1 MAEILINDF
10 KAGWLPCD
18 DPISGRKN
26 GLLKMDN
33 MELDSNGALSLQ
45 GGTSVLVGP
54 YPGGTPHTL
63 YSKLINGQKHN
74 YAAISGG
81 AVYRDSDV
89 IATGGDNLNAGF
101 GTAFNFTLIGSGA
114 VRIKDSGSGIP
125 INLGISPPAAAPRIQ
140 YAQTQVPKI
149 TIGALGDV
157 VIPVMDSNF
166 PSDNVLVIDP
176 TQTDPSVVVIQSY
189 PTDKIDTTI
198 FPGGGVQT
206 DNDYIVLNGGLT
218 YGPFGADRPKALQFD
233 ILLNPGDA
241 AGNQVSDYFTY
252 LIPELRNVGTLTNT
266 GHIDFSIKILRSLFT
281 RVGSGP
287 QGWESVYGFRI
298 TYQGY
303 NLFNNE
309 DLIISGSTTPSNGY
323 IYFMGGSNTQDGAYE
338 YAQMDVNNTGSY
350 LAKSILGP
358 ASAIV
363 NAEKGQIQIT
373 PNTAVDPQ
381 CNEVWIFRSGGSLD
395 QWYRVAKITSNY
407 NQPFF
412 DTLSDSDAE
421 TLDITVNLNLISV
434 KDIPDK
440 IFDIV
445 GPINGRW
452 YYFTTNFMYPS
463 DVNNP
468 DLVDASEAVRI
479 CGSSSELF
487 MWARIVN
494 ASTVLV
500 GTSLDIYQL
509 SGTFETLPDNSID
522 IYYLPL
528 GVKYPPIT
536 CDVDTYGGS
545 AFYLASDGWRTFS
558 GSGQAA
564 FVGNQNNTLVSP
576 NLDRLYR
583 GETCSDYEPPSIQQL
598 PRSFRMPV
606 VIAKNKLWC
615 FVYTATQSR
624 IEVYDFIRQYWR
636 PSNYGLGPVS
646 AATKTQDGQVIA
658 SYSNDSKLRTI
669 DLQIS
674 KLIDG
679 VTKQA
684 PMIQT
689 MVFDGDIPRQR
700 KDSSTIKIK
709 LTNSDAV
716 PVGLTIESGT
726 QTGTLLG
733 YTSVNTIPSD
743 FAFDLSSPTCQ
754 GYPTTLVNI
763 AKTYQ
768 VTIGIVNVSNLIVNN
783 ISITFDPRPEQR
795 SFIRVQAQNYGT
807 GARKRLYT
815 LPFQIDTL
823 GNDVA
828 FTPIVDGVSKTAL
841 TVNSNGK
848 RTFNYNFP
856 NGASDILIGTDYEY
870 TLQCTSGLF
879 EFFGFQMQPKQIEA
893 FPEPIKWFTIP
904 VTNFGKPQR
913 KRVRNWPFVL
923 NTLGHDV
930 TFTPIV
936 DGSVGTA
943 VTINC
948 ADKKTYQYSAPAD
961 LVGVDWSG
969 TFSSSNQF
977 ELWEVSPTED
987 VEVFPPLEMVHVIPV
1002 TNFGSSARKRIRM
1015 WPFVIDCH
1023 SSPVTFTP
1031 IVDGIA
1037 GIPVIFTTTL
1047 KQTVYAFETSDVI
1060 GVDFSGTFLST
1071 STPQVAFE
1079 LWE

>member
-1 MAEILINDF
+1 MAEILIKDF
-10 KAGWLPCD
+10 SKGWLPCD
-18 DPISGRKN
+18 DPISGRKD

-33 MELDSNGALSLQ
+33 MELDSNGGLSLQ
-45 GGTSVLVGP
+45 GGTSVIVGP
-54 YPGGTPHTL
+54 YLSAPHTL
-63 YSKLINGQKHN
+63 FSRLINGAKHN
-74 YAAISGG
+74 YAATSDGK
-81 AVYRDSDV
+81 VYRDSDTIV
-89 IATGGDNLNAGF
+89 NSGDNTNAGF
-101 GTAFNFTLIGSGA
+101 GTAFNFTLIGSGNA
-114 VRIKDSGSGIP
+114 RVKDTGSGTP
-125 INLGISPPAAAPRIQ
+125 INLGISPPAAAPAVS
-140 YAQTQVPKI
+140 Y
-149 TIGALGDV
+149 
-157 VIPVMDSNF
+157 
-166 PSDNVLVIDP
+166 DP
-176 TQTDPSVVVIQSY
+176 TTQQGRICIAHNISTSVVCPTGSFTLDGTGTIIQGEADDNGTLILQTY
-189 PTDKIDTTI
+189 YTAPVPVDATN
-198 FPGGGVQT
+198 FGNCGGQT
-206 DNDYIVLNGGLT
+206 NDDFIVLTGYFNPDLLDSTNPRSLT
-218 YGPFGADRPKALQFD
+218 LD
-233 ILLNPGDA
+233 ILLSAGDS
-241 AGNQVSDYFTY
+241 AGHQITDYYTYTVTDITALPFIGPTVFQLQVPRSS
-252 LIPELRNVGTLTNT
+252 
-266 GHIDFSIKILRSLFT
+266 FSRIGAGKQTWST
-281 RVGSGP
+281 
-287 QGWESVYGFRI
+287 VYGFRI
-298 TYQGY
+298 TMENGV
-303 NLFNNE
+303 NEEILWIFGDSEFNPN
-309 DLIISGSTTPSNGY
+309 
-323 IYFMGGSNTQDGAYE
+323 IYMVGGSATQNGSYE

-350 LAKSILGP
+350 LAKSVLGP
-358 ASAIV
+358 ASDIV
-363 NAEKGQIQIT
+363 TVTFGQVKIT
-373 PNTAVDPQ
+373 PNIPVDPQ
-381 CNEVWIFRSGGSLD
+381 CNEVWIFKSGGSLD
-395 QWYRVAKITSNY
+395 QWYRIAKITSNY

-468 DLVDASEAVRI
+468 DLVDASEAIRI

-509 SGTFETLPDNSID
+509 SGTFETLPDNTID
-522 IYYLPL
+522 MYYLPL

-545 AFYLASDGWRTFS
+545 AFYLASDGWRMLN

-583 GETCSDYEPPSIQQL
+583 GETCSDYEPPNIQQL

-606 VIAKNKLWC
+606 VVAKNKLWC
-615 FVYTATQSR
+615 FIQTATQSR
-624 IEVYDFIRQYWR
+624 IEIYDFIRQYWR
-636 PSNYGLGPVS
+636 PSNYGKGPVS

-658 SYSNDSKLRTI
+658 AYTDDLKLRAI
-669 DLQIS
+669 DIQSS

-679 VTKQA
+679 SIQQ
-684 PMIQT
+684 PMLIKT

-700 KDSSTIKIK
+700 KDSSTLKIK
-709 LTNSDAV
+709 STNTVAIPITLIVD
-716 PVGLTIESGT
+716 SGT
-726 QTGTLLG
+726 QIGTLLG
-733 YTSVNTIPSD
+733 FTSVNSIPTD

-754 GYPTTLVNI
+754 GYPISLVNLV
-763 AKTYQ
+763 KTYQ
-768 VTIGIVNVSNLIVNN
+768 VVLGGINESNAIINN

-807 GARKRLYT
+807 GARKRFYT
-815 LPFQIDTL
+815 LSFQIDTL
-823 GNDVA
+823 GNDVV
-828 FTPIVDGVSKTAL
+828 FTPTVDGVSKSPL
-841 TVNSNGK
+841 TVNSTSK

-856 NGASDILIGTDYEY
+856 ATASDILIGTDYEY
-870 TLQCTSGLF
+870 TLQCETGLF

-893 FPEPIKWFTIP
+893 FPEPIRWFTIP

-913 KRVRNWPFVL
+913 KRVRNWPFVI

-930 TFTPIV
+930 TFTPLV
-936 DGSVGTA
+936 DGSAGTA
-943 VTINC
+943 VTLNC
-948 ADKKTYQYSAPAD
+948 SDKKTYQYSAPAD

-969 TFSSSNQF
+969 TFSGSNQF

-987 VEVFPPLEMVHVIPV
+987 IEVFPPLEMVHVIPV

-1031 IVDGIA
+1031 IVDGIT
-1037 GIPVIFTTTL
+1037 GTSVIFTTTE
-1047 KQTVYAFETSDVI
+1047 KKTVYAFETADVI